1 MIECEIHLP
10 SGSLLAFN
18 KSFSVL
24 PRIGEDVV
32 ISINNDD
39 HTIRLVVKEIV
50 HIALDTHGNDAR
62 PNIQLWLANA

>member
-1 MIECEIHLP
+1 MR
-10 SGSLLAFN
+10 
-18 KSFSVL
+18 
-24 PRIGEDVV
+24 RIGEDVV